1 MCFPSDRTPSVLED
15 EEGEKEEEEVVEEV
29 TKEELNISGGSSKD
43 LLGKLYFFVSIALE
57 EINSNI
63 KYANV

>member
-43 LLGKLYFFVSIALE
+43 LLGKLCSLYP
-57 EINSNI
+57 
-63 KYANV
+63 